1 MSSELIDNSEVSEVI
16 ENILKLEDND
26 KNELFSLIGL
36 QIQPDKAEN
45 EIKAELAEYIS
56 KNESVLHKICLFLR
70 FNEIS
75 SNLNN
80 INKSYLKNILPRKS
94 QSSINA
100 KSTKEEICSQ
110 IRELFVNEKIIEDE
124 FINKLEIYKTVAN
137 FEKIKDKGQLDL
149 LSVKIW
155 PDLNEKMDKKQLSIK
170 LRTDLEYGRLSPED
184 VNNHIES
191 QKGTSKQSGSKS
203 DNTPELLSEI
213 QSLNAKISLLENEI
227 KKQNERISNFDKL
240 GSQILNHLKMLD
252 NSMDS
257 HFLDLKDNFSIGST
271 ESLLKSSQKKLI
283 NNNLKNPSSYDELL
297 RALKMDNMEDVSL
310 LRDGL
315 SIMVLHYMAGITKEI
330 EWEVSLDQFYR
341 VVNEEINKIGKL
353 TSNSIEIQLIF
364 NSVCDR
370 LNINENKF
378 DELLIKCYENELVRL
393 ETGSPIFDKNPK
405 LVISGNNKYC
415 YVKLLKMM

>member
-1 MSSELIDNSEVSEVI
+1 
-16 ENILKLEDND
+16 
-26 KNELFSLIGL
+26 
-36 QIQPDKAEN
+36 
-45 EIKAELAEYIS
+45 
-56 KNESVLHKICLFLR
+56 LR

-310 LRDGL
+310 LRYGL